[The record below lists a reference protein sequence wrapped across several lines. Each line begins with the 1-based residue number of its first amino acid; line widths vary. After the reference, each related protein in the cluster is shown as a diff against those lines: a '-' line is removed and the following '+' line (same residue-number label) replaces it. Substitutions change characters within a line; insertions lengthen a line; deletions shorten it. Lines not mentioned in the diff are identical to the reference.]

1 MTLNTSW
8 WKYKS
13 NLIDNNMP
21 GNESIVSSWAS
32 LAQVIHSIQVYTGES
47 LGAQE
52 ITNWLIWCLRQ
63 LLLNLKSFKQCCDND
78 CIIIV
83 SWKNIS
89 WRVRLLEWEKQ
100 TKNFKLQAQTHYW
113 SLQLNWTSFTLY
125 PTSPSFQTITNANCI
140 RVCVIP
146 YVLSFIHGADSL
158 WKLFVINAPSQWTVV
173 SNVML

>member
-1 MTLNTSW
+1 MSPLFPPEHLW
-8 WKYKS
+8 LKS
-13 NLIDNNMP
+13 YRGYI
-21 GNESIVSSWAS
+21 
-32 LAQVIHSIQVYTGES
+32 IQVYTWKS

-52 ITNWLIWCLRQ
+52 INYCW
-63 LLLNLKSFKQCCDND
+63 
-78 CIIIV
+78 IIIV

-113 SLQLNWTSFTLY
+113 SLQLNWTSFTLF